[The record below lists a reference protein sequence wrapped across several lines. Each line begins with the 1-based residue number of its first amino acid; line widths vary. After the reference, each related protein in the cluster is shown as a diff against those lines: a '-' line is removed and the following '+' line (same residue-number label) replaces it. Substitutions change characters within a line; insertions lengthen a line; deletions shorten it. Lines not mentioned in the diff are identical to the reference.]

1 MKKFIILLFISLGI
15 GADDFKEAVNAYKN
29 HNYTRASELFKIAC
43 DNNDTQACAVLGSM
57 YYDGTGIAQDYE
69 QARQLHQKACDG
81 KNEFETILS

>member
-29 HNYTRASELFKIAC
+29 HNYTRAC

-81 KNEFETILS
+81 KNARACAKLGLLYY